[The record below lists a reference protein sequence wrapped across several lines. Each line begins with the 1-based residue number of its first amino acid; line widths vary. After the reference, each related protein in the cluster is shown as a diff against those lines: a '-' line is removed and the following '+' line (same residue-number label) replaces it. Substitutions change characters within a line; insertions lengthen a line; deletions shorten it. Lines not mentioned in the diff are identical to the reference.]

1 MLAFPPFPPIITSKI
16 IIISS
21 KGYFVKRYL
30 FRKDQRLRSNTQFRA
45 VLARRCIVSDPL
57 TTLAV
62 AENNGSGPKLG
73 VSVGRS
79 YGNAVRRN
87 RIKRLSRE
95 IFRLNQHNIPP
106 EYDYLLIFSSKMSKK
121 SKTKGPI
128 ESRKP
133 NFDELQTSFLDL
145 VELAI
150 KRARQNPKKPLTA
163 N

>member
-1 MLAFPPFPPIITSKI
+1 M
-16 IIISS
+16 
-21 KGYFVKRYL
+21 KRYL
-30 FRKDQRLRSNTQFRA
+30 FRKDQRLRSNNQFRA
-45 VLARRCIVSDPL
+45 VLARKCIASDRL
-57 TTLAV
+57 TTLAIV
-62 AENNGSGPKLG
+62 ENSESGPRLG
-73 VSVGRS
+73 VSVGKS

-106 EYDYLLIFSSKMSKK
+106 EYDYLLIFSPKMSKK

-150 KRARQNPKKPLTA
+150 NRARLKPKMPSTA

>member
-1 MLAFPPFPPIITSKI
+1 M
-16 IIISS
+16 
-21 KGYFVKRYL
+21 KRYL
-30 FRKDQRLRSNTQFRA
+30 FRKEQRLRSNNQFRA
-45 VLARRCIVSDPL
+45 ILARRCIVSDPL

-62 AENNGSGPKLG
+62 AENNDSGPKLG
-73 VSVGRS
+73 VSVGKS

-95 IFRLNQHNIPP
+95 VFRLNQHNIPP
-106 EYDYLLIFSSKMSKK
+106 EYDYLLIFSPKMSKK

-128 ESRKP
+128 ESQEP

-150 KRARQNPKKPLTA
+150 KRARLKPKTPSTA

>member
-1 MLAFPPFPPIITSKI
+1 M
-16 IIISS
+16 
-21 KGYFVKRYL
+21 KRYL
-30 FRKDQRLRSNTQFRA
+30 FRKEQRLRSNNQFRA
-45 VLARRCIVSDPL
+45 ILARRCIVSDPL

-62 AENNGSGPKLG
+62 AENNDSGPKLG
-73 VSVGRS
+73 VSVGKS

-95 IFRLNQHNIPP
+95 VFRLNQHNIPP
-106 EYDYLLIFSSKMSKK
+106 EYDYLLIFSPKMSKK

-128 ESRKP
+128 DPQKP
-133 NFDELQTSFLDL
+133 NFDELQTSFLGL

-150 KRARQNPKKPLTA
+150 KRARRNPKTPSTA